1 MGWCFD
7 RGGLAPFFLNAP
19 PRSSISGKANVCCW
33 DRGKQGATAHFSK
46 VSGIKTAFLR
56 KSKISEIKSSRRT
69 QHQHKQNRYSLY
81 RSLDSSIVLKYPAI
95 AITIKA
101 IYKSS
106 F

>member
-1 MGWCFD
+1 MPATVYA
-7 RGGLAPFFLNAP
+7 RGLATELEKCEVRRIENHEE
-19 PRSSISGKANVCCW
+19 R
-33 DRGKQGATAHFSK
+33 KQARKKLRNDLA
-46 VSGIKTAFLR
+46 IKTAFLI
-56 KSKISEIKSSRRT
+56 KSKISEIRSSKRT

>member
-1 MGWCFD
+1 MLVRCQIKKVIID
-7 RGGLAPFFLNAP
+7 SRRGFHRPK
-19 PRSSISGKANVCCW
+19 KASA
-33 DRGKQGATAHFSK
+33 RHRA
-46 VSGIKTAFLR
+46 IKTAFLL
-56 KSKISEIKSSRRT
+56 KSKISEIQSSQRT

-81 RSLDSSIVLKYPAI
+81 RSLDCSIVLKYPAI

>member
-1 MGWCFD
+1 MNTKTLVFTVEIDFFGNGAD
-7 RGGLAPFFLNAP
+7 TVQRHGMKDNDLA
-19 PRSSISGKANVCCW
+19 
-33 DRGKQGATAHFSK
+33 
-46 VSGIKTAFLR
+46 IKTAFLI
-56 KSKISEIKSSRRT
+56 KSKISEIQSSQQT